1 MVRNEYQGLPI
12 QLGRGRLGSTR
23 PSDDVTCGSGTN
35 QTSGPLSS
43 LSPQTKKV
51 ELECDNLGYCSKVDS
66 IFVSS
71 ILWRFAAIS
80 PCCLLWHS
88 LAFTGPSKIVASKIV
103 ALDPVSFPKTMSN
116 LFEAFVLFLFSKKTP
131 AIMQKITPS

>member
-1 MVRNEYQGLPI
+1 MVRNEYQGLPV

-23 PSDDVTCGSGTN
+23 PSDDVTYGSGTN

-43 LSPQTKKV
+43 LSPQTKEV

-66 IFVSS
+66 ISVSS

-80 PCCLLWHS
+80 PYIADSHYRVCFGTVWH
-88 LAFTGPSKIVASKIV
+88 LQG
-103 ALDPVSFPKTMSN
+103 L
-116 LFEAFVLFLFSKKTP
+116 
-131 AIMQKITPS
+131 QKS